1 MPTGRFGD
9 LARGPVRFILGSPSG
24 RRQTPEGDTP
34 MGYGV
39 IGSTTDSGSV
49 SLGSSPC
56 TPALIA
62 RVLSVGRDSEKSHRT
77 GMVSSAAEER

>member
-1 MPTGRFGD
+1 
-9 LARGPVRFILGSPSG
+9 
-24 RRQTPEGDTP
+24 

-62 RVLSVGRDSEKSHRT
+62 RLFEVGRDSETSRLT
-77 GMVSSAAEER
+77 GMVSSAAEEHWATRRQQLGPRCVAA